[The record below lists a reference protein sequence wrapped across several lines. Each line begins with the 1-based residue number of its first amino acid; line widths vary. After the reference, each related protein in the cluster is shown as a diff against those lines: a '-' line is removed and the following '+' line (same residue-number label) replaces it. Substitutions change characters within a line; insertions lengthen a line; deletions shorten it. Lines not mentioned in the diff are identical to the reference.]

1 MIEVKIQDIVN
12 SVAPMRAL
20 SESKIKGAT
29 AYKVGKLLKRLEEE
43 FGYFND
49 ARMGLINQY
58 AVKDEE
64 GNPIVEDGNYQ
75 INKEFINEFNE
86 ETNKLLQ
93 TEVSIDV
100 APIFVDDLSEVEITP
115 QDMLLI
121 EPFLTE

>member
-12 SVAPMRAL
+12 SVVPMRTL